1 MGGVFA
7 VVCEHFNVA
16 FRTLNIRVSGCA
28 AVGVRFAKGAVPV
41 DYGRLTIRRRAGGFN
56 TGWIV
61 S

>member
-1 MGGVFA
+1 MGGVFT
-7 VVCEHFNVA
+7 VVCEHFGA
-16 FRTLNIRVSGCA
+16 ALRTPNIRVSGCT
-28 AVGVRFAKGAVPV
+28 AVGVCFAKRAVPV